1 MGGFVGTLVGT
12 VFKVSRKAT
21 TDLGGPNMLTHT
33 RHTYS
38 CLLCP
43 NWPRPG
49 GPPAV
54 PRAAL
59 APVEAL
65 RASGPLD
72 GPAVCIAGS
81 GDGDG
86 GSSIQC
92 RGSPQIL
99 SSSYQA
105 IVRPLSSPKHTPNL
119 P

>member
-1 MGGFVGTLVGT
+1 M
-12 VFKVSRKAT
+12 
-21 TDLGGPNMLTHT
+21 
-33 RHTYS
+33 
-38 CLLCP
+38 
-43 NWPRPG
+43 
-49 GPPAV
+49 

-59 APVEAL
+59 APAEAL

-99 SSSYQA
+99 SSSYQV
-105 IVRPLSSPKHTPNL
+105 IVACDSRVTFAVGPIVTLLKLGNMERIP
-119 P
+119 